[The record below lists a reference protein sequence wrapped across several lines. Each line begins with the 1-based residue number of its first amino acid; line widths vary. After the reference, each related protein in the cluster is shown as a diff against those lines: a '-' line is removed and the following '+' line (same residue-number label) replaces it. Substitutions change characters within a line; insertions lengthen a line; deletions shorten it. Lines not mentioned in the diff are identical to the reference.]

1 MVFYT
6 TIVTL
11 LDRKNPNRVGAE
23 SPDLPVSLTET
34 TVGDL
39 VPWLVRLELDNTGAD
54 GEINSGRLTL
64 RVDELKTFISTGPI
78 LVDEDAKT
86 KYLIEAQIIQT
97 DPDFGPDLEGKVF
110 RFQIGTPTIDVDK
123 NMGSIL
129 TITLQE
135 IQYRIKEAI
144 NARELRFVTPAEAFA
159 LRLIDFNNHQVGAE
173 SIGMIFGAVGNKL
186 PVAPELS
193 YIPQSPQTIQ
203 QLFDDIFKR
212 LEEPQVSGG
221 VFADF
226 YYDFDPS
233 PLSTLIVELKGDEIG
248 RVDSG
253 LTLEPLSTTVF
264 DAAEEETVFTNLL
277 RFKNNVILRGN
288 PQGGSLPMEHARYSS
303 FWEHSR
309 IADEYDVSNSIT
321 LRDGLTSFNYLQGQR
336 VKVTFDTT
344 SITTDSGKTIPKV
357 IRFFEAQTNVGVG
370 GGPNQ
375 QPDQDDVNWKEDFLI
390 VPSYKVTG
398 RYFEGDIVY
407 NDNAGT
413 ITFFV
418 AKHNIIQFTLGRF
431 NGGLET
437 LLPNNPAAADW
448 TALTS
453 VIPTRTSTNFV
464 GWIPYSPW
472 TENLF
477 DWVQNMA
484 GTKTPIDEILPL
496 GPDNR
501 YVGFVP
507 DWNMARDVYDKQ
519 DVTNEFERISIKW
532 VQEKDVSDPAIDL
545 TPEEIYDGNR
555 VLVSLT
561 PSITGAFAGQQN
573 KLAQFDRNIN
583 GWRFSNSPLTNE
595 IVINLDDG
603 KVYRFTG
610 FVWEI
615 AWEVE
620 RLTPSSDRGNPV
632 SPASPFHLVKDV
644 YHTRGFDGTP
654 SSAIEFRYAWDD
666 GIVGSLPTGIDN
678 AERIAK
684 LARLNSRG
692 SWLWF
697 WMPFPRLAHD
707 NGTPVDFTDDVEIGD
722 NFGANGNI
730 GGNVS
735 GFTTLNIFNNQSDR
749 LQNLQGWNNGLN
761 TEDMGKIT
769 GISFRLKAGF
779 FSNFVEN
786 SNDSLHGELLAEVTG
801 MPSVPMIFWAIDKF
815 DRIWFKRFE
824 LRRNNRWD
832 TVTIEFGDL
841 SKRNLYFARWDE
853 LPDFLGIPLSGLDF
867 TLKEKEFTGV
877 SFDWRFVRGW
887 GVMFAGAYD
896 GQGFYNAGVGSWW
909 KKLEDAANQIG
920 ETGVNAF
927 ITVKNWWD
935 AIFAPTGTLDPD
947 KKIPNALRWFR
958 QSTIAMDD
966 LYYIKEQIANS
977 DDTFVENARTQVEF
991 EPNESD
997 YLNLKA
1003 TARARRERLS
1013 FFPQFWTLRAI
1024 GDVRMRVG
1032 ESFTVKGDRTPNQPS
1047 QQAAWSPTTSYN
1059 PLEKVSFDD
1068 RVYQAR
1074 RASLNKQPDLNL
1086 LDWENLNK
1094 VACASVKHIIDHTG
1108 YHMEVVARRKFITT
1122 GE

>member
-1 MVFYT
+1 MVLYT
-6 TIVTL
+6 TILTL
-11 LDRKNPNRVGAE
+11 LDRTNPNRVGAE
-23 SPDLPVSLTET
+23 STDLPVSLTET
-34 TVGDL
+34 TVGDM
-39 VPWLVRLELDNTGAD
+39 VPWRVRLELDNTGAD
-54 GEINSGRLTL
+54 GEVNSGRLTL

-78 LVDEDAKT
+78 LVDEDAKK

-97 DPDFGPDLEGKVF
+97 DPDGGPDLEGKVF
-110 RFQIGTPTIDVDK
+110 RFQLGTPTIDVDENK
-123 NMGSIL
+123 ASII

-135 IQYRIKEAI
+135 IQYRIKESI
-144 NARELRFVTPAEAFA
+144 NARELRFVTPAEALA
-159 LRLIDFNNHQVGAE
+159 LRVIDFNNHQQGTG
-173 SIGMIFGAVGNKL
+173 IQMIFSAVGNKL

-226 YYDFDPS
+226 YYDFDPN
-233 PLSTLIVELKGDEIG
+233 PLATLVVEIKGDEIG

-253 LTLEPLSTTVF
+253 LTLEPLSTTVL

-321 LRDGLTSFNYLQGQR
+321 LRDGVTSFNYLQGQR

-370 GGPNQ
+370 GGPNIR
-375 QPDQDDVNWKEDFLI
+375 PDQDDVNWKEDFLI
-390 VPSYKVTG
+390 VPSYNVRG

-418 AKHNIIQFTLGRF
+418 AKHNIFTFTLGRF
-431 NGGLET
+431 NGGLT
-437 LLPNNPAAADW
+437 SLLPNIPLAADW

-477 DWVQNMA
+477 DWEQNMA
-484 GTKTPIDEILPL
+484 GIKTPIDEILPI

-501 YVGFVP
+501 YVGLVP

-532 VQEKDVSDPAIDL
+532 IQEKDVNNPATDL
-545 TPEEIYDGNR
+545 TAEEIYDGNR
-555 VLVSLT
+555 VLVGTS
-561 PSITGAFAGQQN
+561 PTGAFAGQAN
-573 KLAQFDRNIN
+573 KLAQFDKNIN

-595 IVINLDDG
+595 IAINLDDG
-603 KVYRFTG
+603 KVYFFTG
-610 FVWEI
+610 SSWDI

-620 RLTPSSDRGNPV
+620 RLTPSVDRGNPI

-666 GIVGSLPTGIDN
+666 TIVGSLPTPIDD
-678 AERIAK
+678 AERKAL

-697 WMPFPRLAHD
+697 WMPFPRLPHD
-707 NGTPVDFTDDVEIGD
+707 SGTVGTGDDVEIGD
-722 NFGANGNI
+722 NFGGNGATT
-730 GGNVS
+730 GAVT
-735 GFTTLNIFNNQSDR
+735 GFTTLNIFNNQSNR
-749 LQNLQGWNNGLN
+749 LQDLQGWNNGLD

-779 FSNFVEN
+779 FSNFVAN
-786 SNDSLHGELLAEVTG
+786 TNDSLHAEPLAEVTG

-832 TVTIEFGDL
+832 SVTIEFGDL

-887 GVMFAGAYD
+887 GVMYAGSYD
-896 GQGFYNAGVGSWW
+896 DQGFYNAGVGSWW
-909 KKLEDAANQIG
+909 QKIMDTGNQIG
-920 ETGVNAF
+920 ETFTNAF
-927 ITVKNWWD
+927 ISVKNWFD
-935 AIFAPTGTLDPD
+935 ELTAPTGTLDPD

-966 LYYIKEQIANS
+966 LYYVKEQIANS
-977 DDTFVENARTQVEF
+977 DDTTVVNARTQVEF

-1003 TARARRERLS
+1003 TARARRQRLS

-1059 PLEKVSFDD
+1059 PLDKVSFDD

-1074 RASLNKQPDLNL
+1074 RANLNKQPDLNP